1 MVYVRKNQDAIE
13 ETKNEDPKKDTD
25 SYLYQ
30 DVEILEERPPPVEM
44 PIKRVIYHEKV
55 A

>member
-1 MVYVRKNQDAIE
+1 MHVRKNQDDIE
-13 ETKNEDPKKDTD
+13 ETKNEDSKKDAD

-44 PIKRVIYHEKV
+44 PIRE
-55 A
+55 

>member
-1 MVYVRKNQDAIE
+1 MVYVRKSQDARE
-13 ETKNEDPKKDTD
+13 EAKTEDTNQSAD

-44 PIKRVIYHEKV
+44 PIKE
-55 A
+55 